1 MGREKGGL
9 CTIGEAAQRS
19 GVPVKT
25 IRHYSDVGVLP
36 PTRVTGSGYRM
47 YSEGDLA
54 RLELVRNLRAAG
66 FDLGTIRRLV
76 EGRDSPAEALRL
88 QLETV
93 DLQLKTLGRRRALLR
108 SALEGEGVGRY
119 PDRARA
125 LGLFDRREREAFL
138 GEHLERGMEGIPVD
152 PDVKAWFWRQAVSGL
167 PDELTDEQLEAWVE
181 LASLTSDE
189 GFIEKIRAQTR
200 PFWEE
205 SEGRFDR
212 AGWNEATWE
221 AVRGAVAAVR
231 EGRSPSGERERR
243 VVEGWLE
250 AQAQAMGRTV
260 DQGFAAWLL
269 SHYERTADPR
279 MERYWC
285 LISTLKETPFDPTLV
300 EAYRWLVEGLRL
312 RVMGEAS

>member
-1 MGREKGGL
+1 METETEDL
-9 CTIGEAAQRS
+9 CTIGEAARRS

-36 PTRVTGSGYRM
+36 PSGVTGSGYRL
-47 YSEGDLA
+47 YSDGDLA

-66 FDLGTIRRLV
+66 FDLRTIRRMI
-76 EGRDSPAEALRL
+76 EERDSPAEALKL

-93 DLQLKTLGRRRALLR
+93 DLQLRTLTRRRALLK
-108 SALEGEGVGRY
+108 SALEGNPGRY

-125 LGLFDRREREAFL
+125 LGLLDRREREAFL
-138 GEHLERGMEGIPVD
+138 GEHLERAMEGIPVD

-167 PDELTDEQLEAWVE
+167 PEELTDEQLEAWVE
-181 LASLTSDE
+181 LAGLASDE
-189 GFIEKIRAQTR
+189 RFIEKIREQTR
-200 PFWEE
+200 PFWEAA
-205 SEGRFDR
+205 EGRLDH
-212 AGWNEATWE
+212 AGWDEATGE
-221 AVRGAVAAVR
+221 ALRGAVAAVR

-250 AQAQAMGRTV
+250 AQARAMGRTG
-260 DQGFAAWLL
+260 DPGFAAWLL
-269 SHYERTADPR
+269 AHCEQTADPR

-285 LISTLKETPFDPTLV
+285 LVSTLKETPFDPAIA

-312 RVMGEAS
+312 RVRGGAS